1 MTAIQLHYPNKR
13 DAADILATAPKAA
26 LKSVSGAGAGSMLI
40 QGENLAAMQAL
51 LDDYRGAVD
60 LIYIDPPFA
69 TNGRF
74 RIGDDRAN
82 AVSSS
87 AADAVAYADT
97 LVGAEYLE
105 FLRAR
110 LIFLRELLAEH
121 GSIYLHIDYKIG
133 HYVKILMDEIFG
145 ASNFRS
151 DIARIKCNPKNFRR
165 KAYGNIKD
173 LILFYSKSDK
183 PVWND
188 PKQPFSDADKRRLF
202 AKTDADGRQYATIP
216 LHAPG
221 ETANGV
227 TGGAWRGIAPP
238 KGRHWRTDPKTL
250 DAWDAQGLIE
260 WSANGVPRKKIFADE
275 RRGKRMQDIWEFKDP
290 QHPAYPTQ
298 KSLELLKHIIGA
310 SSNEGG
316 LVLDCFCGSGTTLLA
331 AQALN
336 RRWIGI
342 DNSPAAIKSTQK
354 RLASLPCDMLS
365 ASAAYE
371 LLEAV

>member
-13 DAADILATAPKAA
+13 GAADILANTPKAV
-26 LKSVSGAGAGSMLI
+26 LKSVCGAGADSMLI
-40 QGENLAAMQAL
+40 QGENLSAMQAL
-51 LDDYRGAVD
+51 LDRYRGAVD

-69 TNGRF
+69 TNALF
-74 RIGDDRAN
+74 RIGADRAN

-87 AADAVAYADT
+87 AADAVAYTDT
-97 LVGAEYLE
+97 LVGADYLE

-145 ASNFRS
+145 AANFRN

-183 PVWND
+183 RIWND

-227 TGGAWRGIAPP
+227 TGSAWRGIAPP

-250 DAWDAQGLIE
+250 DAWEAQGLIE

-290 QHPAYPTQ
+290 QRPAYPTQ
-298 KSLELLKHIIGA
+298 KSLELLKRIIGA
-310 SSNEGG
+310 SSHEGG
-316 LVLDCFCGSGTTLLA
+316 LALDCFCGSGTALVA
-331 AQALN
+331 AQSLN

-342 DNSPAAIKSTQK
+342 DNSPAAIEASQK
-354 RLASLPCDMLS
+354 RLASLRGDMFR
-365 ASAAYE
+365 ASAPYE

>member
-1 MTAIQLHYPNKR
+1 MTPIQLHYPNKR
-13 DAADILATAPKAA
+13 DAADILANAPKAA
-26 LKSVSGAGAGSMLI
+26 LQSVCGAGADNMLI
-40 QGENLAAMQAL
+40 HGENLPALQAL
-51 LDDYRGAVD
+51 LDHYRGAVD

-74 RIGDDRAN
+74 RISDDRAN

-87 AADAVAYADT
+87 AADAVAYTDT

-121 GSIYLHIDYKIG
+121 GSIYLRIDYKIG

-145 ASNFRS
+145 ANNFRN

-183 PVWND
+183 AVWND

-227 TGGAWRGIAPP
+227 TGSAWRGIAPP
-238 KGRHWRTDPKTL
+238 KGRHWRTAPKTL

-290 QHPAYPTQ
+290 QYPTYPTQ
-298 KSLELLKHIIGA
+298 KSLELLKRVIGA
-310 SSNEGG
+310 SSHEGG
-316 LVLDCFCGSGTTLLA
+316 LALDCFCGSGTALVA
-331 AQALN
+331 AQSLN

-342 DNSPAAIKSTQK
+342 DNSPAAIKATQN
-354 RLASLPCDMLS
+354 RLASLPGDMFRPS
-365 ASAAYE
+365 ASYE
-371 LLEAV
+371 LLKAV

>member
-1 MTAIQLHYPNKR
+1 MTPIQLHYPNKR
-13 DAADILATAPKAA
+13 DAADILSTTPKAA
-26 LKSVSGAGAGSMLI
+26 LQSVCGAGADNMLI
-40 QGENLAAMQAL
+40 QGDNLSVMQAM
-51 LDDYRGAVD
+51 LDHYRGAVD

-87 AADAVAYADT
+87 AADAVAYTDT

-145 ASNFRS
+145 ANNFRN

-173 LILFYSKSDK
+173 LILFYSKSAK
-183 PVWND
+183 HIWND

-227 TGGAWRGIAPP
+227 TGSAWRGIAPP

-290 QHPAYPTQ
+290 QRPDYPTQ
-298 KSLELLKHIIGA
+298 KSLELLKRVIGA
-310 SSNEGG
+310 SSHEGG
-316 LVLDCFCGSGTTLLA
+316 LALDCFCGSGTTLVA
-331 AQALN
+331 AQSLN

-342 DNSPAAIKSTQK
+342 DNSPAAIKATQK
-354 RLASLPCDMLS
+354 RLASIPGDMFRP
-365 ASAAYE
+365 SAAYE
-371 LLEAV
+371 LLKAV

>member
-1 MTAIQLHYPNKR
+1 MTPIQLHYPNKR
-13 DAADILATAPKAA
+13 DAADILANAPKAA
-26 LKSVSGAGAGSMLI
+26 LQSVCGAGADNMLI
-40 QGENLAAMQAL
+40 HGDNLSALQAL
-51 LDDYRGAVD
+51 LDLYRGAVD

-74 RIGDDRAN
+74 RISDDRAN

-87 AADAVAYADT
+87 ADAAVAYTDT

-145 ASNFRS
+145 ASNFRN

-183 PVWND
+183 HIWND

-227 TGGAWRGIAPP
+227 TGSAWRGIAPP

-290 QHPAYPTQ
+290 QYPAYPTQ
-298 KSLELLKHIIGA
+298 KSLELLKRVIGA
-310 SSNEGG
+310 SSHEGA
-316 LVLDCFCGSGTTLLA
+316 LVLDCFCGSGTTLVA

-342 DNSPAAIKSTQK
+342 DNSPAAIKATQK
-354 RLASLPCDMLS
+354 RLASQPGDMFRPT
-365 ASAAYE
+365 AYE
-371 LLEAV
+371 LLKAV